1 MLWWKGLKGWR
12 MTQEINPK
20 LAELLDKYDNTMR
33 DMLHEFHE
41 HGFLTK
47 PGCVFVAPFGEVE
60 IRAKENG

>member
-1 MLWWKGLKGWR
+1 